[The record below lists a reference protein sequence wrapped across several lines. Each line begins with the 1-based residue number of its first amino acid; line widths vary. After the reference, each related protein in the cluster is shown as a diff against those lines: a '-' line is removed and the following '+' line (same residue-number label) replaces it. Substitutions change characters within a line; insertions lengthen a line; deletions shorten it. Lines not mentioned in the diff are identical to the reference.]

1 MINIVETNRSK
12 RSTSKLK
19 EEKKAKEEDEE
30 DENEEDLN
38 FTPGIQ
44 SNRELGNKDI

>member
-30 DENEEDLN
+30 EENEEDLN

-44 SNRELGNKDI
+44 DDHDFG